1 MNNEY
6 DNLTREQLIEEL
18 VKTKKEAKAMER
30 QVRLTLLR
38 RQVTPHFLFNSISVA
53 MSLVLQ
59 QPQTAVTFLHHLA
72 SMYRYLLKYGND
84 FHVPIEQEIGMMM
97 QYYELMSLRHVGS
110 MQLTISSDVKACK
123 GYPLPPLAL
132 QGLVENAIKHN
143 AHTQEHPL
151 YITLTIEDGYLCVTN
166 NIVPLES
173 VGQTTK
179 MGLAY
184 MNETMQLL
192 FERDICVDND
202 GNTFVVK
209 IPLVNS

>member
-1 MNNEY
+1 M
-6 DNLTREQLIEEL
+6 
-18 VKTKKEAKAMER
+18 
-30 QVRLTLLR
+30 
-38 RQVTPHFLFNSISVA
+38 
-53 MSLVLQ
+53 
-59 QPQTAVTFLHHLA
+59 
-72 SMYRYLLKYGND
+72 
-84 FHVPIEQEIGMMM
+84 
-97 QYYELMSLRHVGS
+97 
-110 MQLTISSDVKACK
+110 
-123 GYPLPPLAL
+123 

-151 YITLTIEDGYLCVTN
+151 YITLTIEDGYLCVKN